1 MGGKKDRS
9 IEVGE
14 AAPDFELPTDRG
26 GRWRLSDQLGSVVA
40 LLFYPGDETLVCTKQ
55 LCSLRDH
62 WQDYLDTKAAV
73 VGVSPGSAEQ
83 HAAFSAKH
91 RLPIP
96 LLADADSAVTAEYC
110 SHWMFP
116 LLFMRG
122 IVIVDAKGIIR
133 TRRTMLRAFRPSDR
147 SVISAIYAA
156 RGDALHERYK
166 DIAARGKAEG

>member
-1 MGGKKDRS
+1 MGGTSNRS
-9 IEVGE
+9 IEVG
-14 AAPDFELPTDRG
+14 APAPDFELRTDKG
-26 GRWRLSDQLGSVVA
+26 GRWKLSDHLGSVVA

-62 WQDYLDTKAAV
+62 WQDYLDTKATV
-73 VGVSPGSAEQ
+73 VGISPGSAEQ

-96 LLADADSAVTAEYC
+96 LLADDDSSVTEQYC
-110 SHWMFP
+110 SHWLVP
-116 LLFMRG
+116 LFFMRG
-122 IVIVDAKGIIR
+122 IVIVDATGIVR